1 MYSISRTLYF
11 IAILMGGI
19 WAIGFFVYNAGNVIH
34 VFLIISIM
42 AILMRIVR
50 GKDIKSKN
58 Q

>member
-19 WAIGFFVYNAGNVIH
+19 WAIGFFLYNAGNVIH
-34 VFLIISIM
+34 VFLIIAIM

-50 GKDIKSKN
+50 GKDIKE
-58 Q
+58 

>member
-19 WAIGFFVYNAGNVIH
+19 WAIGFFLYNAGDVIH
-34 VFLIISIM
+34 VFLVISIM

-50 GKDIKSKN
+50 GKDSKEKEY
-58 Q
+58 